1 MIEKHEEYLDI
12 DEKLGFD
19 ESVDEDKHVA
29 IHPVAGTQLN
39 SPGDIR
45 LIDTDQDSFSR
56 ISKSG
61 FLIKGQLVKENGQL
75 YTDADAITLCNN
87 GPLYA
92 FNSIQLQLGDH
103 IIETVRHPGRATTMK
118 GLLSYST
125 NSQQSNI
132 CWNLDTNNNADTD
145 NNKGFKYRH
154 NMIIKKSSPKGYFS
168 FYIPLSHIFGFCE
181 DYDKLIYGLNQTL
194 TLTRTAD
201 DDAIFKA
208 AAAAKGKVVIE
219 EIKWKISKIIPSDKY
234 RNKLLSL
241 IQSRSIYN
249 IGFRENRFDMFDVPQ
264 STNFVW
270 QLGPTQASER
280 PRWAIIG
287 FQTNRSK
294 NQDTNPSIFDHCDVR
309 NIYVW
314 LNNQRFP
321 NIDVNVNFTK
331 IDYAEVYE
339 NIKKFRENYY
349 GINNIVNEASIDMIS
364 FKSLYTLFV
373 FDLRKQSERLKSSII
388 STKIEASFGSN
399 APVST
404 VCCCLIISDRILK
417 YVSDGSRMSIEY

>member
-249 IGFRENRFDMFDVPQ
+249 IGFREN
-264 STNFVW
+264 
-270 QLGPTQASER
+270 
-280 PRWAIIG
+280 
-287 FQTNRSK
+287 
-294 NQDTNPSIFDHCDVR
+294 
-309 NIYVW
+309 
-314 LNNQRFP
+314 
-321 NIDVNVNFTK
+321 
-331 IDYAEVYE
+331 
-339 NIKKFRENYY
+339 
-349 GINNIVNEASIDMIS
+349 
-364 FKSLYTLFV
+364 
-373 FDLRKQSERLKSSII
+373 
-388 STKIEASFGSN
+388 
-399 APVST
+399 
-404 VCCCLIISDRILK
+404 
-417 YVSDGSRMSIEY
+417 